1 MLIRP
6 PNIARY
12 SSAKHDKKSILRAGE
27 KQMRGIRIVLLCL
40 AVVAFSLPA
49 MAQQSD
55 SPGAPA
61 ATGFKAKFKEKRAKF
76 VSRMKTIYFAAGCKI
91 LDNEARAGLVD
102 AEAARVFVRQ
112 KADPKVDDL
121 KKEAEQD
128 GLARASR
135 PGECD
140 YFLKNPQAAEA
151 IRKAAREA
159 KEAALKR

>member
-1 MLIRP
+1 
-6 PNIARY
+6 
-12 SSAKHDKKSILRAGE
+12 
-27 KQMRGIRIVLLCL
+27 MRMIRIGLLCL
-40 AVVAFSLPA
+40 AVAAFSLPA
-49 MAQQSD
+49 TAQQSD
-55 SPGAPA
+55 NTIAPA
-61 ATGFKAKFKEKRAKF
+61 ATGFKAKFKEKKAKF
-76 VSRMKTIYFAAGCKI
+76 VSRIKTIYFAAGCKI

-102 AEAARVFVRQ
+102 AEAARVFVKQ
-112 KADPKVDDL
+112 TADAKVDDL

-128 GLARASR
+128 GLARAAK

>member
-1 MLIRP
+1 M
-6 PNIARY
+6 
-12 SSAKHDKKSILRAGE
+12 RA
-27 KQMRGIRIVLLCL
+27 IRIGLLCI
-40 AVVAFSLPA
+40 AVGAFSLPA
-49 MAQQSD
+49 TAQQSD
-55 SPGAPA
+55 TPGPAA
-61 ATGFKAKFKEKRAKF
+61 ATGFKAKFKEKRAKL
-76 VSRMKTIYFAAGCKI
+76 VSRMKNIYFAAGRKI
-91 LDNEARAGLVD
+91 LDSEARAGLVD

-140 YFLKNPQAAEA
+140 YFRKNPEAAEA
-151 IRKAAREA
+151 LRKAAREA

>member
-1 MLIRP
+1 MRVI
-6 PNIARY
+6 NI
-12 SSAKHDKKSILRAGE
+12 G
-27 KQMRGIRIVLLCL
+27 LLCIAL
-40 AVVAFSLPA
+40 GAFSLPA
-49 MAQQSD
+49 TAQPSD
-55 SPGAPA
+55 TPGKPA

-76 VSRMKTIYFAAGCKI
+76 VSRMKNIYFATGCKI

-102 AEAARVFVRQ
+102 AEAARIFVRQ

-140 YFLKNPQAAEA
+140 YFQKNPQAAEA
-151 IRKAAREA
+151 LRKAAREA

>member
-1 MLIRP
+1 
-6 PNIARY
+6 
-12 SSAKHDKKSILRAGE
+12 
-27 KQMRGIRIVLLCL
+27 MRVIRISLLCI
-40 AVVAFSLPA
+40 AVGALSLPA
-49 MAQQSD
+49 TAQQSET
-55 SPGAPA
+55 PGTQA

-76 VSRMKTIYFAAGCKI
+76 VSRMKKVYFAAGCKI

-140 YFLKNPQAAEA
+140 YFQKNPEAAEA
-151 IRKAAREA
+151 LRKAAREA

>member
-1 MLIRP
+1 M
-6 PNIARY
+6 
-12 SSAKHDKKSILRAGE
+12 G
-27 KQMRGIRIVLLCL
+27 LLCL
-40 AVVAFSLPA
+40 AVGAFSLPA
-49 MAQQSD
+49 TAQQSD
-55 SPGAPA
+55 TPGTPA
-61 ATGFKAKFKEKRAKF
+61 ATGFKAKFKEKRVKF
-76 VSRMKTIYFAAGCKI
+76 ANRMKAIYFAAGCKI

-102 AEAARVFVRQ
+102 AEVARVFVRQ

-140 YFLKNPQAAEA
+140 YFLKNPEAAEA

-159 KEAALKR
+159 KEGAPKR

>member
-1 MLIRP
+1 
-6 PNIARY
+6 
-12 SSAKHDKKSILRAGE
+12 
-27 KQMRGIRIVLLCL
+27 MRVIRIGLLCL
-40 AVVAFSLPA
+40 AIAAFSLPA
-49 MAQQSD
+49 AAQQSD
-55 SPGAPA
+55 AAGKPA

-76 VSRMKTIYFAAGCKI
+76 VSRMKTVYFAAGCKI

-112 KADPKVDDL
+112 KADPQVDDL

-140 YFLKNPQAAEA
+140 YFQKNPQAAEA

-159 KEAALKR
+159 REAAVKR

>member
-1 MLIRP
+1 MLTRADTFI
-6 PNIARY
+6 
-12 SSAKHDKKSILRAGE
+12 SSAEHEETKIDFQG
-27 KQMRGIRIVLLCL
+27 KQMRIIRISLLCL
-40 AVVAFSLPA
+40 AIATFSLPA
-49 MAQQSD
+49 PAQQSATPD
-55 SPGAPA
+55 TPA

-76 VSRMKTIYFAAGCKI
+76 LSRMKTIYFASACKI

-102 AEAARVFVRQ
+102 AEAARVFVNQ

-128 GLARASR
+128 SLARASR

-140 YFLKNPQAAEA
+140 YFLKNPGAAEA
-151 IRKAAREA
+151 MRKAAREA

>member
-1 MLIRP
+1 M
-6 PNIARY
+6 
-12 SSAKHDKKSILRAGE
+12 RA
-27 KQMRGIRIVLLCL
+27 IRIGLLCI
-40 AVVAFSLPA
+40 AVGAFSLPA
-49 MAQQSD
+49 TAQQSD
-55 SPGAPA
+55 TSGPPA
-61 ATGFKAKFKEKRAKF
+61 ATGFKAKFKEKRARF
-76 VSRMKTIYFAAGCKI
+76 VSRMKNIHFAAGCRI

-102 AEAARVFVRQ
+102 AEAARIFVRQ

-140 YFLKNPQAAEA
+140 YFQKNPQAAEA
-151 IRKAAREA
+151 LRKAAREA

>member
-1 MLIRP
+1 
-6 PNIARY
+6 
-12 SSAKHDKKSILRAGE
+12 
-27 KQMRGIRIVLLCL
+27 MRVIRIGLLCI
-40 AVVAFSLPA
+40 AAGAFSLPA
-49 MAQQSD
+49 AAQQSD
-55 SPGAPA
+55 IPGAPA
-61 ATGFKAKFKEKRAKF
+61 ATSFKAKFKEKRVKF
-76 VSRMKTIYFAAGCKI
+76 FNRMKTIYFAAGCKI

-102 AEAARVFVRQ
+102 AEAARIFVRQ

-140 YFLKNPQAAEA
+140 YFQKNPEAAEA
-151 IRKAAREA
+151 LRKAAREA

>member
-1 MLIRP
+1 
-6 PNIARY
+6 
-12 SSAKHDKKSILRAGE
+12 
-27 KQMRGIRIVLLCL
+27 MRVIRIGLLCL
-40 AVVAFSLPA
+40 AVGAFSLPA
-49 MAQQSD
+49 TAQQSD
-55 SPGAPA
+55 TAGTPA
-61 ATGFKAKFKEKRAKF
+61 ATGFRAKFKEKRAKF
-76 VSRMKTIYFAAGCKI
+76 VNRVKIIYFATGCKI

-140 YFLKNPQAAEA
+140 YFLKNPEAAEA

-159 KEAALKR
+159 RQGALKR

>member
-1 MLIRP
+1 
-6 PNIARY
+6 
-12 SSAKHDKKSILRAGE
+12 
-27 KQMRGIRIVLLCL
+27 MRVIRIGLLCL
-40 AVVAFSLPA
+40 AVGAFSLPA
-49 MAQQSD
+49 TAQKSD
-55 SPGAPA
+55 TSGTPA

-76 VSRMKTIYFAAGCKI
+76 FSRVKTIYFAAGCKI
-91 LDNEARAGLVD
+91 LDNEAQAGLVD

-121 KKEAEQD
+121 KKAAEQD

-135 PGECD
+135 SCECD
-140 YFLKNPQAAEA
+140 YFRKNPDAAEA